1 MEGFHHMGKIQSHGW
16 FSRYENPK
24 FFIEFLFKRKRL
36 NSQNKFEREP
46 TEKKF
51 QKIKHHSL
59 KKKILA
65 KEKKV
70 FFKRK
75 DFLEQFF
82 LNGLFSKTTKF
93 LIKTKLKFWSVT
105 TPTPLGKISSPRFQL
120 ILK

>member
-1 MEGFHHMGKIQSHGW
+1 MGKIQSHGW

-59 KKKILA
+59 NKKIKTLP
-65 KEKKV
+65 K
-70 FFKRK
+70 KRK
-75 DFLEQFF
+75 FLRGRFSGKI
-82 LNGLFSKTTKF
+82 LNGLFSKTNKVF
-93 LIKTKLKFWSVT
+93 AEKPNKNFGVSQHL
-105 TPTPLGKISSPRFQL
+105 PP
-120 ILK
+120 